1 MTKTTFSLLIGSL
14 LTLQAC
20 SFYPTPKTDE
30 LISHHRIVLDAG
42 SSKTKLYF
50 YQYDTQGKQ
59 APQHIE
65 TLVENKQ
72 TPGLASIP
80 LTQIDDYLSQLFT
93 PKLASQLQH
102 LSDAEQ
108 DDAAKRLLEQIQ
120 VYSTAGMR
128 LISETERKSK
138 NQAVSTWIAQWLTD
152 NHIEFNDKNLD
163 VRTISG
169 AEEGAY
175 AWAAFNYIEDNF
187 TRQTSGILELGG
199 ASMQITFLDQQH
211 NNITISVGG
220 KSYALSSESHMLGQ
234 NLIAK
239 QLSQFDACQLSG
251 SNDTAKG
258 NFAMCHRQAVKLIE
272 NEPQLALGHASNIH
286 RYGLL
291 SNFYYTAQFFD
302 IENQYSIDQLASK
315 ASQFCDLDWNSAQA
329 KYQDVNKT
337 YLANYCMAAAYQTA
351 ILDEGYHLTDK
362 QKFTPINESST
373 LEVSW
378 PVGVLLTQDYQQ
390 RSEFVARSNQKN
402 MHQ

>member
-1 MTKTTFSLLIGSL
+1 MTKTTFSVLIASL

-20 SFYPTPKTDE
+20 SFYPSPKTDE
-30 LISHHRIVLDAG
+30 PLNHHRIVLDAG

-65 TLVENKQ
+65 TLLEKKQ
-72 TPGLASIP
+72 TPGLAAIP
-80 LTQIDDYLSQLFT
+80 LNEINDYLSGLFT
-93 PKLASQLQH
+93 KELASQLQQ
-102 LSDAEQ
+102 LSHTEQ
-108 DDAAKRLLEQIQ
+108 GDAANSLLEQIQ

-128 LISETERKSK
+128 LISNADRQAK
-138 NQAVSTWIAQWLTD
+138 NQAVSEWIAQWLVN
-152 NHIEFNDKNLD
+152 NHIEFDDENLD

-175 AWAAFNYIEDNF
+175 AWAAFNYVEDNF
-187 TRQTSGILELGG
+187 TRQTSGIVELGG

-234 NLIAK
+234 DLIAK
-239 QLSQFDACQLSG
+239 KLSKLDVCQLSG

-258 NFAMCHRQAVKLIE
+258 NFAMCHHQAVKLIE
-272 NEPQLALGHASNIH
+272 KEPKLTLRHAANIH
-286 RYGLL
+286 NYGLL

-302 IENQYSIDQLASK
+302 LESQYSLSQLASK
-315 ASQFCDLDWNSAQA
+315 ASQFCSLSWQSAQTQ
-329 KYQDVNKT
+329 YSEVNKA

-390 RSEFVARSNQKN
+390 RSDYVARINQPN
-402 MHQ
+402 TQQ